1 MRKLSLGIILLFLT
15 EICLADDTFENLI
28 KIKKTSYL
36 DFILLK
42 IENRLV
48 QRHALMGPQMIPV
61 RVQFQKV
68 ASQVDF
74 IIKDSKILI
83 SIIGVMNKQRYE
95 EKKYKPNIIDCNILR
110 NILMYGKQG
119 YNIIFKKRNNYLKD
133 SDMEN
138 IFIDRYLNNLSISDE
153 EKIFIMQNTFA
164 RVQILDPVRGND
176 ILCTGKIAEELN

>member
-1 MRKLSLGIILLFLT
+1 
-15 EICLADDTFENLI
+15 
-28 KIKKTSYL
+28 
-36 DFILLK
+36 
-42 IENRLV
+42 
-48 QRHALMGPQMIPV
+48 
-61 RVQFQKV
+61 
-68 ASQVDF
+68 
-74 IIKDSKILI
+74 
-83 SIIGVMNKQRYE
+83 
-95 EKKYKPNIIDCNILR
+95 
-110 NILMYGKQG
+110 MYGKQG